1 MSAVTAVN
9 KPPNPTAGNVRTV
22 HTRINVTNLS
32 KHKKYPATNQPQ
44 GMNVKKLNNY
54 FVFGVK

>member
-9 KPPNPTAGNVRTV
+9 KPQNHTAENVLTARTQ
-22 HTRINVTNLS
+22 TNVTNLS

-44 GMNVKKLNNY
+44 GICTSC
-54 FVFGVK
+54 